1 MVGILKGKG
10 TMYRVNKYQI
20 KLYLFSTFT
29 TIEID
34 QSANTYSRKHQQNS
48 PVQQHVVK
56 KWITYETRLKTQT
69 KLKKIN

>member
-56 KWITYETRLKTQT
+56 K
-69 KLKKIN
+69 